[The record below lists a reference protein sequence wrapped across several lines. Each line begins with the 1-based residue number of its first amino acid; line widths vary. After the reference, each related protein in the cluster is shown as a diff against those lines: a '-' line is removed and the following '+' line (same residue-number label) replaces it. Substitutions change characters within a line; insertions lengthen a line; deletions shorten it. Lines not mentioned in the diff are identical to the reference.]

1 MALYDHAH
9 TALVQGN
16 SLRYYREGKG
26 ETVLFV
32 HGITT
37 YSFIWKN
44 IVPFFT
50 ETYDVVLVDLL
61 GCGDSDK
68 PLDQDFSLKK
78 QAHLLKEFCDTI
90 GIKKMHLVCHD
101 VGGGIGQIMAVN
113 YPELLYDLVLINS
126 VAYNFWP
133 VQPIVTIRTPII
145 RQIAMAVLDF
155 GMFELVIK
163 RGLYYKAHLSK
174 EFMDMFIK
182 PMQDPLGRKAFL
194 HFAKCLDNKN
204 LTEIE
209 DRLRQLRLPVL
220 IIRGEADVYL
230 GASIAEKL
238 HNEIPNSKLVKI
250 KTGGHFIQIDEPQ
263 KVSEAISAFIQEK
276 H

>member
-1 MALYDHAH
+1 
-9 TALVQGN
+9 
-16 SLRYYREGKG
+16 
-26 ETVLFV
+26 
-32 HGITT
+32 
-37 YSFIWKN
+37 
-44 IVPFFT
+44 
-50 ETYDVVLVDLL
+50 
-61 GCGDSDK
+61 
-68 PLDQDFSLKK
+68 
-78 QAHLLKEFCDTI
+78 
-90 GIKKMHLVCHD
+90 
-101 VGGGIGQIMAVN
+101 MAVN